1 MNTPQPVKPPSD
13 SHLDRRLA
21 NSPIAIVGLS
31 ALYPKSPNLRDF
43 WANVVSAAD
52 CIEDVPDTHWD
63 VSEHYD
69 PDPSVP
75 DKTYSTR
82 GGFIPDVPFNPLE
95 FGLPPNTLEVT
106 DVLQLLSLVV
116 ARDLLKDAGA
126 DKPWYDASRT
136 GVVLGITGAN
146 QLTQP
151 LTARL
156 QTPVIKEV
164 VRSCGLSE
172 KDAEE
177 IAAKFVLKYAP
188 WEENSFPGML
198 GNVVAGR
205 VANRLDLGGMNMTVD
220 AACASSLG
228 AIRTAVSELLE
239 GRSDTMLVGGCDAEN
254 TIFMYLCFSK
264 TPALSK
270 SGNIRPFDKGADGT
284 LIGEGIGM
292 LALRR
297 LSDAERDGNRIY
309 AVLRGLGTSSDG
321 RFKSIYAPRAEGQMV
336 ALRRAY
342 EDADCSPSSIELFEA
357 HGTGT
362 AVGDATEITALTA
375 VVSEASDDLGYAAVG
390 SVKSQIGHTKAAAGA
405 AGMIKLALALH
416 HKVLPPTINVETPNA
431 ALAPGAGPL
440 YVNSEA
446 RPWIRHPERPK
457 RRAAISSFGFGG
469 TNFHFVLEEH
479 GDGDDVQVTH
489 TVAKVHLWH
498 AQDTAALT
506 EALAEGAP
514 ATGGPAPEGSARVAL
529 VARGGEEL
537 AALREIAL
545 GQLRARPS
553 EDAWS
558 HPKGI
563 YFRRR
568 AAAPGKVAALFS
580 GQGSQYVDPGKSAV
594 MAVPALRSAF
604 DRANQHFEGV
614 QALSAIAFPPPA
626 FDQAGRTAQ
635 DTALRA
641 TAYAQPAIGALS
653 AGQFRYLSDLG
664 FAAEGFLGHSFGEL
678 TALWA
683 AGSLDDD
690 AFFALA
696 RARGNAMAPPAEE
709 GFEAGSMAAISAPEE
724 RVAEL
729 LAARDGVVVCNRNAP
744 DQIVVGGATAE
755 VELLITAA
763 KDAGLRASLLPVSAA
778 FHTPFVGHAVEAF
791 RGSVDAV
798 EVRRPTGPVFANTR
812 GAVYGE
818 DVAANRKILTE
829 QLINPVDFA
838 ARVEEM
844 YAAGFRTFVEFGPK
858 DVLTK
863 LVRRIL
869 GDREHTVV
877 ALDAGPGKD
886 ADAALKQGVAQL
898 SVLGLQLASTD
909 RYAVAEEEA
918 APAKKGMSILLN
930 GINYVSP
937 ERKAAYDNALENG
950 YRIALPTLPA
960 PAAARP
966 VPSAAPAPVAPAAP
980 APVAPAAP
988 KPSPVPVAA
997 VARVSA
1003 PVAAGTALAVKTAPA
1018 PAPVAAS
1025 AAPVPAPVPAP
1036 AVMET
1041 AHVDNDRLADLVADH
1056 LSLHDDY
1063 LSGQLQSAERLA
1075 GLLER
1080 AADQGQL
1087 PEVLDAVN
1095 AVKEHGLDIGR
1106 SHLRANEILRDLAG
1120 LELGSAA
1127 APAQRT
1133 TLSRQTTSA
1142 PRRAVAP
1149 VRAPAALQA
1158 APAAPAP
1165 QALAPAPAPAP
1176 APVLVSA
1183 SVAAPAA
1190 AQAPTAL
1197 APAPAPAPAPAAP
1210 APAPAAPAPQPVAP
1224 AAPAAPSGAAVE
1236 AVLLE
1241 VVSEK
1246 TGYPADMLELD
1257 MDIEADLGIDSI
1269 KRVEIMGVL
1278 QERANATVSAGP
1290 EQLAELRTLR
1300 DIVEILAGAD
1310 AGAGSVAV
1318 AVAAPAAAPA
1328 AGPDAAS
1335 VQAVLLEVV
1344 SEKTGYPADML
1355 ELDMD
1360 IEADLGIDSI
1370 KRVEIM
1376 GVLQE
1381 RANATVSAGP
1391 EQLAELRTLRDI
1403 VEIIAGS
1410 GASTAPATAAATAP
1424 VAAPAAGP
1432 DAASVQAVLLE
1443 VVSEKTG
1450 YPADMLELDM
1460 DIEADL
1466 GIDSIKRV
1474 EIMGVLQERANA
1486 TVTAGPEQL
1495 AELRTLR
1502 DIIELIAGAGG
1513 DSAPAAPAAAAAPV
1527 AAPAAGPDAAS
1538 VQAVLLEV
1546 VSEKTGYPADMLEL
1560 DMDIEADLGIDSIK
1574 RVEIMGV
1581 LQERANATVTA
1592 GPEQLA
1598 ELRTLRDIIELIAG
1612 ASEPAAP
1619 VAQATAA
1626 PAAVKPKAGIGRA
1639 QAALVTLATPDLLVD
1654 AYAQGTGALVVDDGS
1669 ELAPALVGRLT
1680 ASGWRVH
1687 VLRLPGVA
1695 ERITGVTNHALSSW
1709 GVTELAERADEILA
1723 DRVGLVIDLST
1734 AHYGD
1739 WSEGVRRL
1747 AHTLLVAKHAVE
1759 PLGTAA
1765 TTGRATF
1772 LTATRLDGRF
1782 GLGGVAE
1789 ELTPAGGVAGLVKT
1803 LAVEAPAVFCRAVD
1817 LAPGL
1822 DAQSAAALVLDEA
1835 YDAAT
1840 DIVQVGHDGTQR
1852 VGLTLAE
1859 QPLTASGAEVA
1870 QLTSDDLLVVTGGGR
1885 GITAACV
1892 IELAQQYR
1900 TGLLLLGRTP
1910 LGEEPE
1916 WARGIQD
1923 AALKGAAAVHLKAT
1937 GEKPTPKRVEQLS
1950 QSVVGAR
1957 EIRGTLEQVRAAGS
1971 QVEYLAADIT
1981 DTAATAAAL
1990 APYRER
1996 ITGLVHGAGVLADQF
2011 IANKKASEIE
2021 RVFAPKLAGLRAVT
2035 AALPAEALR
2044 HVVLFS
2050 SVAGFFGNQGQSDYA
2065 MANEVLN
2072 AWASSWKQSHPAAH
2086 VTSLNW
2092 GAWDSGM
2099 VSPQVK
2105 AIFEERGIVLIPV
2118 DTGAKLFAEQFAAD
2132 RSDDVVTVL
2141 GPTTPLSEPERTS
2154 SDAPVTVR
2162 RSLAALAGDPLVTDH
2177 VIGES
2182 AVLPAAAAIGWAI
2195 GAVER
2200 TTGTEVRQVRDFT
2213 VQKGIVFDGSQPQEI
2228 SLTLTPGGDVLKAA
2242 IRSTD
2247 AQGAVRPHYGLAIA
2261 TDATPAEAVVAG
2273 LPAPGTGRDAAEFY
2287 TDGTLFHGPSLRG
2300 VRRVLAE
2307 TESRLVLEAS
2317 LAEHRP
2323 DGGAFGGSRY
2333 APGTAD
2339 LLLQAA
2345 LVWVKLFRGTAGL
2358 PLSVGRADLHHP
2370 LPDGEPFLIVVE
2382 PAAAGN
2388 GSSASLT
2395 VTATAPDGRVL
2406 TRFDGVSVVSAPQ
2419 LAAKFAGQH
2428 GLSG

>member
-1 MNTPQPVKPPSD
+1 MNTPQPVKPSSD

-21 NSPIAIVGLS
+21 QDPIAIVGLS
-31 ALYPKSPNLRDF
+31 ALYPKAPNLNEF

-75 DKTYSTR
+75 DKTYSRR

-126 DKPWYDASRT
+126 DQPWYDASRT

-164 VRSCGLSE
+164 VRSCGLSD

-177 IAAKFVLKYAP
+177 IAAKFRLAYAP

-205 VANRLDLGGMNMTVD
+205 VANRLDLGGINMTVD

-228 AIRTAVSELLE
+228 AVRTAVSELLE

-270 SGNIRPFDKGADGT
+270 SGNIRPFDKDADGT

-342 EDADCSPSSIELFEA
+342 EDADCSPASVELFEA

-362 AVGDATEITALTA
+362 AVGDATELTALTT
-375 VVSEASDDLGYAAVG
+375 VVAEASEAKGYAAVG

-416 HKVLPPTINVETPNA
+416 HKVLPPTINVQEPNA
-431 ALAPGAGPL
+431 SLKPGAGPL

-469 TNFHFVLEEH
+469 TNFHMVLEEH
-479 GDGDDVQVTH
+479 GDGDDLRVAHQV
-489 TVAKVHLWH
+489 AGVHLWH
-498 AQDTAALT
+498 AADTAALT
-506 EALAEGAP
+506 EVLAGGAP
-514 ATGGPAPEGSARVAL
+514 ATGGPVPEGSARVAL
-529 VARGGEEL
+529 VARTADEL

-545 GQLRARPS
+545 GQLRARAGD
-553 EDAWS
+553 EAWS
-558 HPKGI
+558 HPKGV

-568 AAAPGKVAALFS
+568 AAAAGKAGALFS
-580 GQGSQYVDPGKSAV
+580 GQGSQYVNPGKTAV
-594 MAVPALRSAF
+594 MALPPLRSAF
-604 DRANQHFEGV
+604 DRANLQFEGSE
-614 QALSAIAFPPPA
+614 ALSAIAFPPPS
-626 FDQAGRTAQ
+626 FDDAGRTAQ
-635 DTALRA
+635 ETALRA

-653 AGQFRYLSDLG
+653 AGQFRYLSELG

-690 AFFALA
+690 SFFTLA

-709 GFEAGSMAAISAPEE
+709 GFEAGAMAAISAPEE

-763 KDAGLRASLLPVSAA
+763 KDAGLRASRLPVSAA

-791 RGSVDAV
+791 RGSVDSV
-798 EVRRPTGPVFANTR
+798 EVGRPSAPVFANTR
-812 GAVYGE
+812 GAVYGD
-818 DVAANRKILTE
+818 DVAANRRILTE

-844 YAAGFRTFVEFGPK
+844 YAAGFRVFVEFGPK

-863 LVRRIL
+863 LVGRIL

-886 ADAALKQGVAQL
+886 ADTTLKQGVAQL
-898 SVLGLQLASTD
+898 AVLGLPVATAD
-909 RYAVAEEEA
+909 RYTLVPEEA
-918 APAKKGMSILLN
+918 APPKKGMSILLN
-930 GINYVSP
+930 GINYIAP
-937 ERKAAYDNALENG
+937 ERKAAYRNAVENG
-950 YRIALPTLPA
+950 YRIAVPTLPGA
-960 PAAARP
+960 GTAPVAAAAAASVPASPAAPVSAPSRP
-966 VPSAAPAPVAPAAP
+966 APAAP
-980 APVAPAAP
+980 APA
-988 KPSPVPVAA
+988 PVPVAA
-997 VARVSA
+997 AVRATAPAAAATAVAVR
-1003 PVAAGTALAVKTAPA
+1003 PAPA

-1025 AAPVPAPVPAP
+1025 ALPVPAPAPAP

-1063 LSGQLQSAERLA
+1063 LSGQLQSAERLT

-1087 PEVLDAVN
+1087 SEVLDAVN

-1120 LELGSAA
+1120 LELGATA
-1127 APAQRT
+1127 PAPAQHT
-1133 TLSRQTTSA
+1133 ALTRQPA
-1142 PRRAVAP
+1142 PVARPAVAP
-1149 VRAPAALQA
+1149 VQAPA
-1158 APAAPAP
+1158 
-1165 QALAPAPAPAP
+1165 ALAPAPAPAP
-1176 APVLVSA
+1176 ALALVA
-1183 SVAAPAA
+1183 AVAAPAP
-1190 AQAPTAL
+1190 QAL
-1197 APAPAPAPAPAAP
+1197 APVAAPAPAPAAP
-1210 APAPAAPAPQPVAP
+1210 APAALAPAAAPAPAPVAAPAP
-1224 AAPAAPSGAAVE
+1224 AAPAAPTGAGVE

-1246 TGYPADMLELD
+1246 TGYPADMLD
-1257 MDIEADLGIDSI
+1257 
-1269 KRVEIMGVL
+1269 
-1278 QERANATVSAGP
+1278 
-1290 EQLAELRTLR
+1290 
-1300 DIVEILAGAD
+1300 
-1310 AGAGSVAV
+1310 
-1318 AVAAPAAAPA
+1318 
-1328 AGPDAAS
+1328 
-1335 VQAVLLEVV
+1335 
-1344 SEKTGYPADML
+1344 
-1355 ELDMD
+1355 
-1360 IEADLGIDSI
+1360 
-1370 KRVEIM
+1370 
-1376 GVLQE
+1376 
-1381 RANATVSAGP
+1381 
-1391 EQLAELRTLRDI
+1391 
-1403 VEIIAGS
+1403 
-1410 GASTAPATAAATAP
+1410 
-1424 VAAPAAGP
+1424 
-1432 DAASVQAVLLE
+1432 
-1443 VVSEKTG
+1443 
-1450 YPADMLELDM
+1450 LDM

-1502 DIIELIAGAGG
+1502 HIVELIAGANTTETTTT
-1513 DSAPAAPAAAAAPV
+1513 ATPTAT
-1527 AAPAAGPDAAS
+1527 GPDAAG

-1546 VSEKTGYPADMLEL
+1546 VSEKTGYPADMLDL

-1598 ELRTLRDIIELIAG
+1598 ELRTLRHIVELIAG
-1612 ASEPAAP
+1612 ANTTETTTTATPTATGPDAAGVQAVLLEVVSEKTGYPADMLDLDMDIEADLGIDSIKRVEIMGVLQERANATVTAGP
-1619 VAQATAA
+1619 EQLAELRTLRHIVELIAGANTTETTTTATPTATGPDAAGVQAVLLEVVSEKTGYPADMLDLDMDIEADLGIDSIKRVEIMGVLQERANATVTAGPEQLA
-1626 PAAVKPKAGIGRA
+1626 ELRTLRHIVELIAGANTTETTTTATPTATGRTEKPKAGIGRA
-1639 QAALVTLATPDLLVD
+1639 QAALVTLATPDLLVG
-1654 AYAQGTGALVVDDGS
+1654 AYAEGSGALVVDDGS
-1669 ELAPALVGRLT
+1669 ELAPALVSRLIAAGRP
-1680 ASGWRVH
+1680 VH
-1687 VLRLPGVA
+1687 VLRLPGVP
-1695 ERITGVTNHALSSW
+1695 ERITGVKDHSLSGW
-1709 GVTELAERADEILA
+1709 GVTELAERMDDILA
-1723 DRVGLVIDLST
+1723 DRVSLLVDLST
-1734 AHYGD
+1734 AHYTE

-1765 TTGRATF
+1765 TAGRAAF
-1772 LTATRLDGRF
+1772 VTATRLDGRF
-1782 GLGGVAE
+1782 GLGGVIE
-1789 ELTPAGGVAGLVKT
+1789 ELAPAGGVAGLVKT
-1803 LAVEAPAVFCRAVD
+1803 LAVEAPTVFCRAVD
-1817 LAPGL
+1817 LAPAL
-1822 DAQSAAALVLDEA
+1822 DAQTAAALLLDEA
-1835 YDAAT
+1835 YDAVT
-1840 DIVQVGHDGTQR
+1840 DTVQVGHDGARR

-1859 QPLTASGAEVA
+1859 QPLTASGAEIA
-1870 QLTSDDLLVVTGGGR
+1870 QLDSTDLLVVTGGGR
-1885 GITAACV
+1885 GITASCV
-1892 IELAQQYR
+1892 VELAKQYR
-1900 TGLLLLGRTP
+1900 PGLLLLGRTP
-1910 LGEEPE
+1910 LGDEPE
-1916 WARGIQD
+1916 WARGVQES
-1923 AALKGAAAVHLKAT
+1923 ALKGAAAAHLKAA

-1981 DTAATAAAL
+1981 DAAATTAAL

-1996 ITGLVHGAGVLADQF
+1996 VTGLVHGAGVLADQL

-2044 HVVLFS
+2044 HIVLFS

-2072 AWASSWKQSHPAAH
+2072 AWASSWKGRHPAAH

-2141 GPTTPLSEPERTS
+2141 GPTTPLSEPVRTA
-2154 SDAPVTVR
+2154 SDAPVTVQ
-2162 RSLAALAGDPLVTDH
+2162 RSLTAVAGDPIVTDH
-2177 VIGES
+2177 VIGS
-2182 AVLPAAAAIGWAI
+2182 SPVLPAAAAIGWAI

-2200 TTGTEVRQVRDFT
+2200 TTGTEVRQVRDFS
-2213 VQKGIVFDGSQPQEI
+2213 VQKGIVFDGSQPEQV
-2228 SLTLTPGGDVLKAA
+2228 SLTLTPAGDTLKAA

-2247 AQGAVRPHYGLAIA
+2247 AEGGIKPHYGVVIA
-2261 TDATPAEAVVAG
+2261 TAAELAEATVAG
-2273 LPAPGTGRDAAEFY
+2273 LPTLGSGRDAAEFY

-2307 TESRLVLEAS
+2307 AESRLVLEVS

-2339 LLLQAA
+2339 LLLQAG

-2358 PLSVGRADLHHP
+2358 PLAVGRADLHHP

-2382 PAAAGN
+2382 PASGSN
-2388 GSSASLT
+2388 GSSSSLT
-2395 VTATAPDGRVL
+2395 ITACAPDGRVL

-2419 LAAKFAGQH
+2419 LAAKFATPH
-2428 GLSG
+2428 GISG